1 MFLNNYPYKGYNYAK
16 IVVPLHPLFERIARQ
31 HYVKDNKIQI
41 EMSRNLFEGLR
52 RHVREMGE
60 RGVSNNET
68 KTK

>member
-1 MFLNNYPYKGYNYAK
+1 MLKLLYLCIRFSKE
-16 IVVPLHPLFERIARQ
+16 LHVNIMSKTTKNL
-31 HYVKDNKIQI
+31 I
-41 EMSRNLFEGLR
+41 EKSRNLFKGLR

>member
-1 MFLNNYPYKGYNYAK
+1 MPKLLYLCIRFSKE
-16 IVVPLHPLFERIARQ
+16 LHVNIMS
-31 HYVKDNKIQI
+31 KTTKIQI